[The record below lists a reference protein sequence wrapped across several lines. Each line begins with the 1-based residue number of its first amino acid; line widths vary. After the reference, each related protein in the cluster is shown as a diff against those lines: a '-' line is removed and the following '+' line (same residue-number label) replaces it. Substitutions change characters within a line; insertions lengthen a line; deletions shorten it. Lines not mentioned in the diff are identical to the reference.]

1 MWYVHVHIP
10 GEGQQG
16 TAAAEGGTAAAE
28 AGTAAAEGGTAASQ
42 EEDSWGPAVAREEDR
57 SISLTPQLSC
67 TQYTIGIATTIE
79 MQHLLYQL
87 V

>member
-57 SISLTPQLSC
+57 SISLTPQ
-67 TQYTIGIATTIE
+67 TQLHAVYYRYCNNNRNATPTF
-79 MQHLLYQL
+79 L
-87 V
+87 VS